1 MKCCEYCFKDV
12 EIKAIIRGQNQKGQC
27 DFCAKNNVY
36 VVDIDTNTE
45 IKDHFERLID
55 VYSSEIEM
63 PDGFPREKVDLLKNI
78 LSTNWNIFNL
88 EPNYIYRFLI
98 NLLSEKYA
106 AQPELFDR
114 PVGIFEMIDD
124 DYLQQYSIL
133 GKYQWKDFVKEIKEK
148 NRFHTDIV
156 NKEILSKLL
165 QFSFKKYKKGSS
177 FYRARICKD
186 EVGFEKNE
194 MGSPPSNK
202 ASSGRANPEGISC
215 LYLSNSIDTT
225 LYEIRAGAY
234 DYVTVGEFVLQKD
247 IEVVNLS
254 DIDKLSPFIVPDI
267 NLIAANIVHL
277 NNISAD
283 IARPLRRHDSSL
295 DYLPTQYICDY
306 IKSQEFAGVEFRS
319 TIYNSGINYAIFDET
334 FFECTQT
341 MVYDIKSIKY
351 DYDLLHD

>member
-12 EIKAIIRGQNQKGQC
+12 EIKAIIRGQNQKGKC
-27 DFCAKNNVY
+27 DFCDKRNVY
-36 VVDIDTNTE
+36 TVDINTNTE

-55 VYSSEIEM
+55 IYSSEIDI
-63 PDGFPREKVDLLKNI
+63 PDGFPREKVDLMKNI

-88 EPNYIYRFLI
+88 KPTCIYKFLV

-106 AQPELFDR
+106 AQPELFDK

-133 GKYQWKDFVKEIKEK
+133 GKYQWNDFVREIKQK
-148 NRFHTDIV
+148 NRFHTDII
-156 NKEILSKLL
+156 NKDILSKLL
-165 QFSFKKYKKGSS
+165 QFSFKKYKKGTS

-186 EVGFEKNE
+186 ETGFRKKE
-194 MGSPPSNK
+194 MGAPPSSR

-225 LYEIRAGAY
+225 LYEIRAGVY
-234 DYVTVGEFVLQKD
+234 DYVTVGKFVLQKD

-254 DIDKLSPFIVPDI
+254 GLDKLSPFIVPDI

-283 IARPLRRHDSSL
+283 IAKPLRRNESSL

-306 IKSQEFAGVEFRS
+306 IKSQKFAGAEFKS
-319 TIYNSGINYAIFDET
+319 TIYNNGINYAIFDES
-334 FFECTQT
+334 FFKCTQT
-341 MVYDIKSIKY
+341 KVYDVKSIKY
-351 DYDLLHD
+351 DYDLL